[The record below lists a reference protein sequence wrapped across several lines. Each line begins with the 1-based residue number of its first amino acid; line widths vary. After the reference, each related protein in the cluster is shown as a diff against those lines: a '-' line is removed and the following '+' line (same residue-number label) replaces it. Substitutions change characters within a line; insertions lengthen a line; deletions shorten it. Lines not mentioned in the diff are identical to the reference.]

1 MCQVTKSKK
10 MKKLI
15 ICGTAKD
22 VSRIIENLVNKY
34 GRETTLSE
42 YIAKKNKFKLYNK
55 NEVWLC

>member
-1 MCQVTKSKK
+1 MCQVAKSKK

-22 VSRIIENLVNKY
+22 VLRIIENLVNKY
-34 GRETTLSE
+34 GGETTLSE
-42 YIAKKNKFKLYNK
+42 YIAKKNKFKLHNK